1 MTGIVMYNTMKL
13 GRSMEPDPRLVVKGR
28 EVGLIVEVFAVMD
41 GPLIILLGEQVFDIL
56 RTRGSQDL
64 TIDNFT

>member
-13 GRSMEPDPRLVVKGR
+13 GRSMERDPHLVVKGR
-28 EVGLIVEVFAVMD
+28 EVGLIVESFAVMD